1 MFYNCYGYY
10 RNHQVLAILA
20 IAIRYNHIILD
31 TGFQL
36 LRYATKVFAL
46 LAQQKTTCI
55 PQKADKP
62 LLFSPSLL
70 KESIL
75 IEKEN

>member
-1 MFYNCYGYY
+1 M
-10 RNHQVLAILA
+10 ILKS
-20 IAIRYNHIILD
+20 

-36 LRYATKVFAL
+36 LWYATKFFAL

-62 LLFSPSLL
+62 LLFIKKPLPF
-70 KESIL
+70 EGRGWGW
-75 IEKEN
+75 